1 MLSISKDNNKFKH
14 KIPKGQI
21 NVILKNLVELNIYK
35 NPHNSQTIRI
45 SYVKLQ
51 IIKMLKRYKRIIK
64 VYWAINTKNTNYKQS
79 MGVEEY
85 SACDIQKIVLK
96 LLENDAAKKVC
107 KRTLERDIKLLN
119 EMGLIQS
126 KIRKLGEQK
135 GSIAYYIQN
144 MELDHV
150 HKDIILEYL
159 IQLLKENLHDKKIIG
174 DFDADIENTAF
185 NYTNLKRFG
194 ILSKF
199 KECKSLIE
207 MSHVEIPVAI
217 NKANISNINKENS
230 KNSLEKDSAKSLSC
244 KKPKNGEQKSEKV
257 RLKRIGVKTR
267 LIDLHK
273 ISRNY
278 MQQVKELSNNDSTYI
293 NALLNL
299 ETAINDYGKEY
310 DIEDILKHF
319 LKQFG
324 NKYKYKVWMMM
335 KRTDGV
341 INDYGLIWEGR
352 FKDWYSHKY
361 KKNDTT
367 TKEKYG
373 EKIRLASKNFY
384 FNASK
389 NVKDKEEEK
398 KEKEKAEKERKLQL
412 KRQQEYIE
420 RLFRQEEQERKER
433 IRRREEEKAKLRM
446 EVKEEIRSYVGNIE
460 NSDSSDDIANL
471 YPLYEEG
478 RGDNIAIRSP
488 RPQIN
493 TNFEGFKTTKGL
505 SIASLGIMLPYQ
517 EQDPDKDK
525 ILMQNAKG
533 EMI

>member
-1 MLSISKDNNKFKH
+1 MVTENTKNFKSKN
-14 KIPKGQI
+14 PKGQI
-21 NVILKNLVELNIYK
+21 NAILKSFIKLNINK
-35 NPHNSQTIRI
+35 NSYTNKKIRI
-45 SYVKLQ
+45 SQVKLQ
-51 IIKMLKRYKRIIK
+51 IIKMLKRHNRLIK

-79 MGVEEY
+79 MGIEEY

-107 KRTLERDIKLLN
+107 KRTLERDVKLLN
-119 EMGLIQS
+119 EMGLIKS

-135 GSIAYYIQN
+135 GSIAYYVQN
-144 MELDHV
+144 MELAHV

-159 IQLLKENLHDKKIIG
+159 IQLLTENLHDKKIIG
-174 DFDADIENTAF
+174 DFDADIKNTTF
-185 NYTNLKRFG
+185 NYTNLEKFG

-199 KECKSLIE
+199 KECKSLIK
-207 MSHVEIPVAI
+207 MSHVKRPDVI

-230 KNSLEKDSAKSLSC
+230 KNSLKKNSAKSLSC
-244 KKPKNGEQKSEKV
+244 KKPKNVEQKSEKV
-257 RLKRIGVKTR
+257 QFKRIGVKTR
-267 LIDLHK
+267 LTDVHR
-273 ISRNY
+273 ISKNY
-278 MQQVKELSNNDSTYI
+278 MQQVKDLSNNDSTYI

-299 ETAINDYGKEY
+299 ETAINEYGKEY

-324 NKYKYKVWMMM
+324 NRYKYKVWMMM

-341 INDYGLIWEGR
+341 INDYEIIWEGR

-361 KKNDTT
+361 KKNYTT

-373 EKIRLASKNFY
+373 ERIRLASKNFE

-389 NVKDKEEEK
+389 NVKDEEEEK
-398 KEKEKAEKERKLQL
+398 REKEKAEKERKLQL

-420 RLFRQEEQERKER
+420 KLFRQEEQERRER

-446 EVKEEIRSYVGNIE
+446 EVREEIRSYIGSIE

-471 YPLYEEG
+471 YPLYEES
-478 RGDNIAIRSP
+478 RGDNITIRPP
-488 RPQIN
+488 RSQIN
-493 TNFEGFKTTKGL
+493 TNFEGLKTIRGL
-505 SIASLGIMLPYQ
+505 SLASLGIMLSYQ

-525 ILMQNAKG
+525 ILMHNAKG